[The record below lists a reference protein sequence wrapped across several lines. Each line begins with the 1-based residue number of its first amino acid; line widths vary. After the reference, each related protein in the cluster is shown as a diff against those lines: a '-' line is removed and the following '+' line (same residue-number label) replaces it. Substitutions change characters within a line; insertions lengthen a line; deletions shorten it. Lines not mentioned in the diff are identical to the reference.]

1 MTYLSWHGEI
11 SVFDKLLM
19 IIPFQQTTF
28 LKSAAQLSQLP
39 PDEGIEIAFVGR
51 SNAGKSTALNTITGI
66 KGLAKTSKTPG
77 RTQLINLFEVT
88 NKLRLVDLPG
98 YGYAQVPLEIKL
110 RWQKTLSIYLQKRK
124 CLIGL
129 YLLMDIRHP
138 LQEFDLDI
146 IEWGIS
152 GDLRIHILLTK
163 ADKLSHGAANNVL
176 FKVKNA
182 LNNSPLISYQ
192 IFSALKGIGIDEAR
206 KKLGQWANQSIS

>member
-1 MTYLSWHGEI
+1 
-11 SVFDKLLM
+11 M